1 MPAGG
6 GLPIAFI
13 AAGAG
18 AFLLLLF
25 LILLIG
31 LCAARRKK
39 DPKPAASGA
48 GYGSEEVDQDYLNV
62 SNATANGVPPQ
73 NGHAVPAAPPPPDPH
88 AQVHYNNGF
97 TDDQGVTKAPAVSV
111 IPAGAPPKLKKRTYK
126 KRNQKPKGDPND
138 FQFSEQQK
146 VATVIHR
153 LARRLRTGIDSIRF
167 SSGGRDAVGQDQFNP
182 HNDPEAGAGVHGEP
196 QRPQHRGPKAHKTY
210 DPQLHPLSRGFA
222 PASRV
227 VPQGNIKSTWGRW
240 KGKQN
245 KTK

>member
-1 MPAGG
+1 MPAVGSIPYTYIG
-6 GLPIAFI
+6 
-13 AAGAG
+13 AGVG

-39 DPKPAASGA
+39 DPKPAASTA

-62 SNATANGVPPQ
+62 TNATANGVPPQ
-73 NGHAVPAAPPPPDPH
+73 NGHVPAAPPPPDTH

-97 TDDQGVTKAPAVSV
+97 VDDHGVSKAPAVAV
-111 IPAGAPPKLKKRTYK
+111 IPAGPPPKLKKRTYK
-126 KRNQKPKGDPND
+126 KRNQKPKADPND
-138 FQFSEQQK
+138 FQVSDQQK

-167 SSGGRDAVGQDQFNP
+167 SGAGRDPVGQDQFNP
-182 HNDPEAGAGVHGEP
+182 HQDPEAGAGVHGEP
-196 QRPQHRGPKAHKTY
+196 QRPAQRGPKAHKTY

-240 KGKQN
+240 RGNKN
-245 KTK
+245 KTR